1 MSFTAMRKRLY
12 HTRNRVGAI
21 EGAFCAANYLD
32 FIDVVEREVGKIK
45 RATGKI
51 YGGAV
56 DQHIGLIGIAAVQ
69 EDTGE
74 AAFRTGAVD
83 GDTRRVYQDV
93 GEGNGLA
100 LLDFVPSND
109 RDGGGSFLLQCGFRL
124 RGDYHASGEALELK
138 VQIESAR
145 LCRGKIQNQITR
157 HERFARET
165 KVVSAGRNVERVRAI
180 VCRACRE
187 RLGVRRLVGL
197 GSDADAGN
205 SRPAGIH

>member
-1 MSFTAMRKRLY
+1 MCKRLD

-21 EGAFCAANYLD
+21 EGAFCATNYLD

-56 DQHIGLIGIAAVQ
+56 DQHLGLIGIAAVQ

-74 AAFRTGAVD
+74 TTFRTSAID

-100 LLDFVPSND
+100 LLDFVAGDDGD
-109 RDGGGSFLLQCGFRL
+109 RGRSFLLQCGFRL

-138 VQIESAR
+138 VQIEFAR

-165 KVVSAGRNVERVRAI
+165 KVVSAGRKVERVRTI

-187 RLGVRRLVGL
+187 RLGVRRPIGL
-197 GSDADAGN
+197 GSDVDAGN
-205 SRPAGIH
+205 TRPAGIH

>member
-1 MSFTAMRKRLY
+1 MRKRLY

-56 DQHIGLIGIAAVQ
+56 DQHLGLIGIAAVQ

-74 AAFRTGAVD
+74 ATFRTGAID

-100 LLDFVPSND
+100 LLDFVPSDD
-109 RDGGGSFLLQCGFRL
+109 RDRGRSFRLQCGFRL
-124 RGDYHASGEALELK
+124 RGDYHAGGEALELQ
-138 VQIESAR
+138 VQIEFAS
-145 LCRGKIQNQITR
+145 LCRGKIQNQITG
-157 HERFARET
+157 HERFAREM
-165 KVVSAGRNVERVRAI
+165 KVVAAGREVERVKTI
-180 VCRACRE
+180 VYRACRE
-187 RLGVRRLVGL
+187 RLGVRRVVGL
-197 GSDADAGN
+197 GSDVD
-205 SRPAGIH
+205 